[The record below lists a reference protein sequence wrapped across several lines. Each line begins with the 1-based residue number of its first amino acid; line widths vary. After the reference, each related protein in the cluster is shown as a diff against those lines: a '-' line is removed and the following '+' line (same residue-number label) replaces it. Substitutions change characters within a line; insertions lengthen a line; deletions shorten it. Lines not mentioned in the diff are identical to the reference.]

1 MQLAE
6 VLGQLPWIIALID
19 FNALYATF
27 LCSIGIHFDE
37 EERLG
42 AAPDAAS
49 DLGRGAMTNY
59 LLALHCLLESCF
71 LDHGEILHGLLEHLG
86 LGGLVSLRHRGC

>member
-6 VLGQLPWIIALID
+6 VLGQLPWIIALIY
-19 FNALYATF
+19 FNALYAAF
-27 LCSIGIHFDE
+27 LCTVGIDFDE

-49 DLGRGAMTNY
+49 DLGRDTMTNN
-59 LLALHCLLESCF
+59 LLALYCLLESCL
-71 LDHGEILHGLLEHLG
+71 LDHG
-86 LGGLVSLRHRGC
+86 